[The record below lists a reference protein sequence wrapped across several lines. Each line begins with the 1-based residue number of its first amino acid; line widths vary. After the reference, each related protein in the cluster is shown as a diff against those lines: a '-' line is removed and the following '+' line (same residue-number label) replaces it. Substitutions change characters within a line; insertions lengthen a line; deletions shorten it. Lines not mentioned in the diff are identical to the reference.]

1 VLTGGLGLAKTTLDI
16 TLIGVSTNVPDIGLQ
31 VNATFVLNSYVLCG
45 AAVVGTR
52 VRRGGCG
59 DAKVVFYL

>member
-1 VLTGGLGLAKTTLDI
+1 VPQLVLTGGLSLAKTTLDI

-45 AAVVGTR
+45 AAVLGMPR
-52 VRRGGCG
+52 WYPICSI
-59 DAKVVFYL
+59 A